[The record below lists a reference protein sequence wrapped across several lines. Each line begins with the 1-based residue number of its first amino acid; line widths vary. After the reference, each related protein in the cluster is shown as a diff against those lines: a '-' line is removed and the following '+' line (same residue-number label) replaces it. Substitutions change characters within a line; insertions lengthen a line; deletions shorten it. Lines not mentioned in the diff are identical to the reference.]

1 MQFGKIYTSPAI
13 EFLLHTVEAIRKL
26 KQVKKNG
33 QVQLNK
39 CRNNIEMQKWK
50 WIGKKYRNPA
60 NKFLLHTVE
69 SIGKWKKVE

>member
-1 MQFGKIYTSPAI
+1 MRKLKKIQFGKIYTSPAI

-39 CRNNIEMQKWK
+39 CRNNIEMQK
-50 WIGKKYRNPA
+50 
-60 NKFLLHTVE
+60 
-69 SIGKWKKVE
+69 